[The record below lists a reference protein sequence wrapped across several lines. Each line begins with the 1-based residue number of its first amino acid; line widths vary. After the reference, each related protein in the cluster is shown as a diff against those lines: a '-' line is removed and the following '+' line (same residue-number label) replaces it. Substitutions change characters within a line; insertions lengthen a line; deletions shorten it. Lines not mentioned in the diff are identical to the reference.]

1 MTSIPARRASIP
13 ARRAS
18 MPARRAAAALAAGLL
33 LVACSGGSGS
43 GNAQGANP
51 PSTTAAAPTT
61 APSPTAPPGTTAPTA
76 SAADFAALR
85 LRLAQVAAVEQPVA
99 MAAPAGDT
107 ALYVAEKTGRVR
119 AIRKGRVD
127 PAPVLDLSSEVSGG
141 GEQGLLG
148 LAFSPDRRFL
158 YVYFTDLQ
166 GDVRV
171 VEFAMRGG
179 RADPRS
185 RRQLFQVEHSQFSNH
200 NGGQLVVTRD
210 GALWAGIGDGGGGG
224 DPFGSGQSLTTMLGK
239 IVRII
244 PRPSGGRP
252 YGIPGDNPFVGRA
265 GARPE
270 IWAYGLRNPW
280 RFSFDPANGDL
291 WIGDVGQGTWEEIDH
306 EPGGSGGGRN
316 YGWNRREGRHPF
328 AGGSRSGLVDPVLE
342 YDHGGG
348 ACSVTGGYVYRGS
361 RAPGLRGAYVYGDY
375 CAGWIRGVRLER
387 GAVADRRDSGLNL
400 PGLSSFGVDQSG
412 ELYAL
417 SLSGGVYRLT

>member
-1 MTSIPARRASIP
+1 MSSTSL
-13 ARRAS
+13 
-18 MPARRAAAALAAGLL
+18 RRAAAALAACLL
-33 LVACSGGSGS
+33 LAACSNGSGS
-43 GNAQGANP
+43 GSAQGTTP
-51 PSTTAAAPTT
+51 PSTTTAPTT
-61 APSPTAPPGTTAPTA
+61 PPTSAPPPTAETQ
-76 SAADFAALR
+76 ADLDTVR
-85 LRLAQVAAVEQPVA
+85 LRLARVAAVDQPVA
-99 MAAPAGDT
+99 MAAPAGDA

-148 LAFSPDRRFL
+148 LAFSLDRRFL
-158 YVYFTDLQ
+158 YVYYTDLG

-210 GALWAGIGDGGGGG
+210 GTLWAGIGDGGGGG
-224 DPFGSGQSLTTMLGK
+224 DPFGSGQSLRTMLGK
-239 IVRII
+239 IVRVH

-252 YGIPGDNPFVGRA
+252 YGIPRDNPLVGRA
-265 GARPE
+265 GAMPE

-291 WIGDVGQGTWEEIDH
+291 WIGDVGQGTWEEVDH
-306 EPGGSGGGRN
+306 EPAGTGGGRN
-316 YGWNRREGRHPF
+316 YGWNRREGAHQF
-328 AGGSRSGLVDPVLE
+328 SGSAAPGLVDPVLE
-342 YDHGGG
+342 YDHDGG
-348 ACSVTGGYVYRGS
+348 ACSVTGGYVYRGA

-375 CAGWIRGVRLER
+375 CAGWIRAVRLR
-387 GAVADRRDSGLNL
+387 GGAVADRRDFGLNL
-400 PGLSSFGVDQSG
+400 PGLSSFGVDQAG

-417 SLSGGVYRLT
+417 SLGGGVYRLT

>member
-1 MTSIPARRASIP
+1 MPARLRPTS
-13 ARRAS
+13 ARLRPTS
-18 MPARRAAAALAAGLL
+18 ARRAAATLAAGLL
-33 LVACSGGSGS
+33 LVACSSGSGTASGS
-43 GNAQGANP
+43 GNAQGTTTP
-51 PSTTAAAPTT
+51 PSTTARAPTT
-61 APSPTAPPGTTAPTA
+61 APPDTTAPPTTA
-76 SAADFAALR
+76 SAADFAAVR
-85 LRLAQVAAVEQPVA
+85 LRLAKVAAVEQPVA

-158 YVYFTDLQ
+158 YVYYTDLH

-200 NGGQLVVTRD
+200 NGGQLVMTGD

-239 IVRII
+239 IVRIT

-252 YGIPGDNPFVGRA
+252 YGIPRGNPLVGRA

-316 YGWNRREGRHPF
+316 YGWNRREGAHPF

-342 YDHGGG
+342 YDHSGG

-375 CAGWIRGVRLER
+375 CAGWIRGVRLR
-387 GAVADRRDSGLNL
+387 GGAVADRRDFGLNL

-417 SLSGGVYRLT
+417 SLNGGVYRLT

>member
-1 MTSIPARRASIP
+1 MSSTSL
-13 ARRAS
+13 
-18 MPARRAAAALAAGLL
+18 RRAAAALAACLL
-33 LVACSGGSGS
+33 LAACSNGSGS
-43 GNAQGANP
+43 GSAQGTTP
-51 PSTTAAAPTT
+51 PSTTPAPTT
-61 APSPTAPPGTTAPTA
+61 APPTSAPPPTAETQ
-76 SAADFAALR
+76 ADLDTVR
-85 LRLAQVAAVEQPVA
+85 LRLARVAAVDQPVA
-99 MAAPAGDT
+99 MAAPAGDA

-148 LAFSPDRRFL
+148 LAFSLDRRFL
-158 YVYFTDLQ
+158 YVYYTDLG

-210 GALWAGIGDGGGGG
+210 GTLWAGIGDGGGGG
-224 DPFGSGQSLTTMLGK
+224 DPFGSGQSLRTMLGK
-239 IVRII
+239 IVRVH

-252 YGIPGDNPFVGRA
+252 YGIPRDNPLVGRA
-265 GARPE
+265 GAMPE

-291 WIGDVGQGTWEEIDH
+291 WIGDVGQGTWEEVDH
-306 EPGGSGGGRN
+306 EPAGTGGGRN
-316 YGWNRREGRHPF
+316 YGWNRREGAHQF
-328 AGGSRSGLVDPVLE
+328 SGSAPPGLVDPVLE
-342 YDHGGG
+342 YDHDGG
-348 ACSVTGGYVYRGS
+348 ACSVTGGYVYRGA

-375 CAGWIRGVRLER
+375 CAGWIRAVRLR
-387 GAVADRRDSGLNL
+387 GGAVADRRDFGLNL
-400 PGLSSFGVDQSG
+400 PGLSSFGVDQAG

-417 SLSGGVYRLT
+417 SLGGGVYRLT